1 MRQELQTFIQS
12 LDAERALSR
21 NTLESYTRDLNQ
33 FIRYMEEQG
42 VRTLSEVRRG
52 DVSGYMHYLSEQGKA
67 PATVLRCLASLR
79 SFFQYFLR
87 HRLLTEDPSL
97 AVSAPK
103 AVKKVPRTLSV
114 EEVDQFLSS
123 PDTSTP
129 SGMRDKAMLELLYA
143 TGMRV
148 TELISLDISS
158 VDTALGF
165 VRCSGQSSGERVIPI
180 GKTAIKYLE
189 KYKQEDRAKLLKGKE
204 DPAALFVNHLGMRLT
219 RQGFWKILKRRAQA
233 AGIQSELTPHILRHS
248 FAIHMLEN
256 GADLRA
262 VQEMLGHAHIATT
275 QGYMQN
281 IKSSRM
287 KEVYEQSHPRA
298 GEEKD

>member
-1 MRQELQTFIQS
+1 MKQELQTFIQS

-42 VRTLSEVRRG
+42 IRTLNEVQRG
-52 DVSGYMHYLSEQGKA
+52 DVSGYMLFLSEQGKA
-67 PATVLRCLASLR
+67 PATVSRCLASLR

-87 HRLLTEDPSL
+87 RRQLSEDPSI
-97 AVSAPK
+97 AVIAPK
-103 AVKKVPRTLSV
+103 TEKKAPRALTV
-114 EEVDQFLSS
+114 EAVDQFLSS

-148 TELISLDISS
+148 SELISLDTMS
-158 VDTALGF
+158 VDTTLGF
-165 VRCSGQSSGERVIPI
+165 VRCSAHSSGERVIPI
-180 GKTAIKYLE
+180 GKTAIKYLDQYLCE
-189 KYKQEDRAKLLKGKE
+189 ARAKLLKGST
-204 DPAALFVNHLGMRLT
+204 DPEALFVNHLGMRLT
-219 RQGFWKILKRRAQA
+219 RQGFWKILKRRALA
-233 AGIQSELTPHILRHS
+233 AGIEKELTPHILRHS

-262 VQEMLGHAHIATT
+262 VQEMLGHAYISTT
-275 QGYMQN
+275 QVYLQN
-281 IKSSRM
+281 IKSARM

-298 GEEKD
+298 GKEKE